1 MKKRVLPLA
10 IMYLLGNVTYAQI
23 GVGTVEPHPS
33 AQMEVVSS
41 AKGILIP
48 RIALTGITDVT
59 TVKTGN
65 VNSLLVF
72 NTTDNE
78 LIKAGYYYW
87 LNNQWIKLVSAD
99 QVSSFK
105 NTINVS
111 LAVVKNELVLTD
123 SDENEVKLPW
133 NIKELV
139 KTNETETTIIYNGDG
154 TYTFR
159 NENGLEVVIDVPAAV
174 ISNFQEI
181 MDNSSVKNILSTYLG
196 KIVGNVTYDGI
207 DFHYVDTSG
216 ASQIIE
222 INEIVK
228 ANETVTTLTNNQDGS
243 YTYINEKGV
252 EVTLNVPAEIIS
264 NFQQIIEHTAIKNIL
279 DNYLAN
285 VVGNVTYDGIDFHYV
300 DASSVSQTIH
310 FKEMVTANETLTKL
324 EIDSINRK
332 LLYTDEENIIKEL
345 DLSPIIQEPWYK
357 SGTEKGA
364 TLNTDNIF
372 TLGWVGVGYEEPSK
386 VLHEKLRV
394 NGTIT
399 TVNSS
404 YADYVFEDYF
414 NGFSEIKFNYKFPD
428 LEYVANFIKTNR
440 HLPGITPIDAL
451 VKTDVGYAF
460 NVSELSIQLL
470 EKTEELYLHLI
481 EQKKIMDEKS
491 DLFQKSIEE
500 KNEEIKRLNKRLE
513 RLENIF
519 PN

>member
-10 IMYLLGNVTYAQI
+10 IMYLLGNATYAQI

-41 AKGILIP
+41 TKGILIP

-59 TVKTGN
+59 TVTTGN

-78 LIKAGYYYW
+78 FIKTGYYYW
-87 LNNQWIKLVSAD
+87 LNDQWIRLVSAD

-111 LAVVKNELVLTD
+111 LAVVNNELVLTD
-123 SDENEVKLPW
+123 SDENEVKLAW

-139 KTNETETTIIYNGDG
+139 NTNETKTTIMNNGDA
-154 TYTFR
+154 TYTFS
-159 NENGLEVVIDVPAAV
+159 NEDGLEVIIDVPAAV

-181 MDNSSVKNILSTYLG
+181 IDNSNVKNILNTYLG
-196 KIVGNVTYDGI
+196 KIVGNVTYDGT
-207 DFHYVDTSG
+207 DFHYVDAFG
-216 ASQIIE
+216 DSQTIE
-222 INEIVK
+222 IKEIVK
-228 ANETVTTLTNNQDGS
+228 ANETTTTLTNNQNGT
-243 YTYINEKGV
+243 YTYINEKDV
-252 EVTLNVPAEIIS
+252 EVIIDVPAEIIS
-264 NFQQIIEHTAIKNIL
+264 NFQQIIESTSVKNIL
-279 DNYLAN
+279 NNYLAN

-300 DASSVSQTIH
+300 DASNVSQTIH
-310 FKEMVTANETLTKL
+310 LKDLVRANETLTKL
-324 EIDSINRK
+324 EMDGINRK
-332 LLYTDEENIIKEL
+332 LIYTDEKDVEKEL
-345 DLSPIIQEPWYK
+345 DLTPMIQEPWYK
-357 SGTEKGA
+357 SGTDKGA

-372 TLGWVGVGYEEPSK
+372 TLGWVGVGYEEPSN

-414 NGFSEIKFNYKFPD
+414 DGFSEIKIDYKFPD
-428 LEYVANFIKTNR
+428 LESVAYFIKTNR

-451 VKTDVGYAF
+451 VKTDEGYAF

-481 EQKKIMDEKS
+481 EQNKIMEEKS
-491 DLFQKSIEE
+491 SRFQKSIED
-500 KNEEIKRLNKRLE
+500 KNKEIKQLNNRLE
-513 RLENIF
+513 RLENLF